1 MSIDLLSIGMRLK
14 NARIN
19 KGLSQDEFAALT
31 DLSRTTISNVENGQ
45 SILLLETFITIANA
59 LEISADELLV
69 DNLMFSPSTADSDLH
84 YLLLDCNQAESK
96 ILVQNATALKEVLK
110 QYEIK

>member
-1 MSIDLLSIGMRLK
+1 MAIDLLSFGMRLK

-19 KGLSQDEFAALT
+19 KGLSQDELAALT
-31 DLSRTTISNVENGQ
+31 NISRPTISSAEHGIYAVT
-45 SILLLETFITIANA
+45 LETFVNIANA

-69 DNLMFSPSTADSDLH
+69 DNLMVSSSNADSDLH
-84 YLLLDCNQAESK
+84 YLLLDCSPAESK
-96 ILVQNATALKEVLK
+96 ILVQNATALKEILK